1 MPRATASAGTRLC
14 RGLTKEK
21 VPGLGVCMCQCPSP
35 TPPAP
40 GHGAVAPFYTTHMR
54 QFYCAGATPQPLFSH
69 RASQRKEGTCLD
81 PEQQPALSF

>member
-1 MPRATASAGTRLC
+1 MMTNKTIFLKAASAGTQLC

-40 GHGAVAPFYTTHMR
+40 GHGAVAPFQTTHMR
-54 QFYCAGATPQPLFSH
+54 IQYHKYVMQ
-69 RASQRKEGTCLD
+69 
-81 PEQQPALSF
+81 

>member
-1 MPRATASAGTRLC
+1 MTNKTIFLKAASAGTQLC

-40 GHGAVAPFYTTHMR
+40 GHGAVAPFHTTHM
-54 QFYCAGATPQPLFSH
+54 QIQYHKYVMQ
-69 RASQRKEGTCLD
+69 
-81 PEQQPALSF
+81 